1 MSKENIAVRAIPG
14 RPGGTGNRKMT
25 HFFGLRN
32 EAFFDFLGSKGPPE
46 IAYRVYIHDIGGEK
60 LVPVYGDTT
69 YPLRRGPGRGRG
81 RGRGRIS
88 IGNRISCIY
97 IHDMRFPEMLRK

>member
-1 MSKENIAVRAIPG
+1 MSKENIGVRAIPG

-46 IAYRVYIHDIGGEK
+46 IAYRVYIHDIGDEK

-81 RGRGRIS
+81 RKLPAAGVKGT
-88 IGNRISCIY
+88 
-97 IHDMRFPEMLRK
+97 FTWEAALKLRRADW